1 VRTSLRTLKLF
12 SVPIYLVVRLAFI
25 HKMYGFVSD
34 DILIVAIMY
43 VYLGEVLAVVALCL
57 WKHPPFL
64 VICELL
70 L

>member
-1 VRTSLRTLKLF
+1 
-12 SVPIYLVVRLAFI
+12 
-25 HKMYGFVSD
+25 MNGFVSD

-57 WKHPPFL
+57 GQHPPLL

>member
-1 VRTSLRTLKLF
+1 MRTSLRTLKLF
-12 SVPIYLVVRLAFI
+12 SVPIYLIVRLTFI
-25 HKMYGFVSD
+25 HQMNGFVSD

-57 WKHPPFL
+57 GQHPPLL